1 MSQSLIPQSDQSLLE
16 VDMKNNRMPS
26 KTFYIDFESKKILGI
41 IDDKKAI
48 EQSILL
54 ALSTSRFKYLIFS
67 WNYGEE
73 INHLIG
79 KPKDLARVEIPRL
92 LHECLLVD
100 DRISSIENI
109 VITDIEEGL
118 HVSFTAVTVHGDIPI
133 ESEVKV

>member
-1 MSQSLIPQSDQSLLE
+1 MSQSLIPQSDRSLLE
-16 VDMKNNRMPS
+16 VDMKNNIIPS

-41 IDDKKAI
+41 IEDKKAI

-79 KPKDLARVEIPRL
+79 KTKDLARAELPRL
-92 LHECLLVD
+92 LHECLLID
-100 DRISSIENI
+100 DRISSIEDI
-109 VITDIEEGL
+109 TITDIEDGL
-118 HVSFTAVTVHGDIPI
+118 HVSFTAITIHGDIPI
-133 ESEVKV
+133 EREVKV

>member
-79 KPKDLARVEIPRL
+79 KPKDLVRVEIPRL

-118 HVSFTAVTVHGDIPI
+118 HISFTAVTVHGDIPI

>member
-118 HVSFTAVTVHGDIPI
+118 HVIFTAVTVHGDIPI

>member
-1 MSQSLIPQSDQSLLE
+1 MSQSLIPQSDRSLLE
-16 VDMKNNRMPS
+16 VDMKNNIMPS

-73 INHLIG
+73 INKLVG
-79 KPKDLARVEIPRL
+79 KPKDLARAELPRL
-92 LHECLLVD
+92 LKECLLVD
-100 DRISSIENI
+100 DRISSIED
-109 VITDIEEGL
+109 VVLTSVEEGL

-133 ESEVKV
+133 EREVKI

>member
-1 MSQSLIPQSDQSLLE
+1 MSQSLIPQSDRSLLE
-16 VDMKNNRMPS
+16 VDMKNNIMPS

-79 KPKDLARVEIPRL
+79 KTKDLARAELPRL
-92 LHECLLVD
+92 LRECLLID
-100 DRISSIENI
+100 DRISSIED
-109 VITDIEEGL
+109 VVLTGVEEGL

-133 ESEVKV
+133 EREVKI

>member
-41 IDDKKAI
+41 IEDKKAI

-54 ALSTSRFKYLIFS
+54 ALSTGRFKYLIFS

-73 INHLIG
+73 INKLVG
-79 KPKDLARVEIPRL
+79 KPKDLARAELPRL
-92 LHECLLVD
+92 LKECLLVD
-100 DRISSIENI
+100 DRISSIED
-109 VITDIEEGL
+109 VVLTDVEEGL

-133 ESEVKV
+133 EREVKI

>member
-1 MSQSLIPQSDQSLLE
+1 MSQSLIPQSDRSLLE
-16 VDMKNNRMPS
+16 VDIKNNRMPS

-79 KPKDLARVEIPRL
+79 KPKDLVRVEIPRL

>member
-1 MSQSLIPQSDQSLLE
+1 MSQSLIPQSDRSLLE
-16 VDMKNNRMPS
+16 VDMKNNIMPS

-41 IDDKKAI
+41 IEDKKAI

-54 ALSTSRFKYLIFS
+54 ALSTSRFKHLIFS

-79 KPKDLARVEIPRL
+79 KPKDLARAELPRL
-92 LHECLLVD
+92 LKECLLVD
-100 DRISSIENI
+100 DRISSIED
-109 VITDIEEGL
+109 VVLTDGEEGL

-133 ESEVKV
+133 EREVKV